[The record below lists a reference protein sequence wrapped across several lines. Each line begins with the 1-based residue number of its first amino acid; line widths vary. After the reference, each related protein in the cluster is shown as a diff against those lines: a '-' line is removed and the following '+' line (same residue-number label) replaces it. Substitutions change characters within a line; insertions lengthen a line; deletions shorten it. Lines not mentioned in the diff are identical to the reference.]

1 MADNQNITLIR
12 QAFDKEKFNQ
22 TVNTEFTQLGVPPID
37 LSFFDPNLA
46 TVGDFFNV
54 YNILFFDIPKTGP
67 NSHMTLIEESSQY
80 VDYQA
85 NQTEIESLLDEIA
98 ELREQNLQLT
108 IDMSSVLE
116 GVKDIN
122 TAVTAAQG

>member
-1 MADNQNITLIR
+1 
-12 QAFDKEKFNQ
+12 
-22 TVNTEFTQLGVPPID
+22 
-37 LSFFDPNLA
+37 
-46 TVGDFFNV
+46 
-54 YNILFFDIPKTGP
+54 
-67 NSHMTLIEESSQY
+67 MTLIEESSQY